1 MELIQYILNNVGN
14 FILVF
19 VRILGIF
26 ILTPVFGTKNVPTI
40 FKIGLGFFTSI
51 IIFSTINGIDVDTS
65 NVIQYFM
72 IVLSEFIVGLII
84 GLASMI
90 SFSAIYLAGQLIDY
104 QLGFGIV
111 NILDIHSE
119 TQVPLMG
126 NFVYILTLLLFMLI
140 NGHHV
145 LFIMLSKSFI
155 MIPVG
160 GVSMDLSGIS
170 EILTKMI
177 SNMFALGF
185 RISAPIILTTFLT
198 DLTLSIISRT
208 IPQLNVFM
216 VGMPIK
222 IFVGIFTL
230 FIMLPMYLAIIDVLF
245 NRLNADVFEL
255 MKFMFR

>member
-1 MELIQYILNNVGN
+1 MELSQYIINNAEN
-14 FILVF
+14 FILIF

-26 ILTPVFGTKNVPTI
+26 ILAPFFGTKNVPTI
-40 FKIGLGFFTSI
+40 FKIGLGFFTSF
-51 IIFSTINGIDVDTS
+51 IIFSTTKNINIDIS
-65 NVIQYFM
+65 NIFQYFI

-104 QLGFGIV
+104 QLGYGIV
-111 NILDIHSE
+111 NILDIHSDM
-119 TQVPLMG
+119 QVPLMG
-126 NFVYILTLLLFMLI
+126 NFIYILTLLLFMLT

-145 LFIMLSKSFI
+145 LFVMLSKSFI

-160 GVSMDLSGIS
+160 GVSLDLSGIS
-170 EILTKMI
+170 EILTKMV
-177 SNMFALGF
+177 SNMFILGF

-230 FIMLPMYLAIIDVLF
+230 FIMLPMYLAVIDVLF
-245 NRLNADVFEL
+245 NGLNADVFEL